1 MRNKPEKSRCGTCW
15 RIGLDSFKLM
25 PWGKK
30 EGEGEG
36 LKETKETLITEGNV
50 SSITQFGK
58 IIFKDKI
65 LAQLETVY

>member
-1 MRNKPEKSRCGTCW
+1 MEHCW
-15 RIGLDSFKLM
+15 RTGLDSFKLM

-30 EGEGEG
+30 VGEG
-36 LKETKETLITEGNV
+36 LKDTKESLITKGSV

-65 LAQLETVY
+65 LAQLETVF

>member
-1 MRNKPEKSRCGTCW
+1 MRNKPEKSRLWNMLENWLRFFQVNAMGE
-15 RIGLDSFKLM
+15 
-25 PWGKK
+25 KK
-30 EGEGEG
+30 REG
-36 LKETKETLITEGNV
+36 LKEIKELLISKGSM

>member
-1 MRNKPEKSRCGTCW
+1 
-15 RIGLDSFKLM
+15 M

-30 EGEGEG
+30 GGGEG

-58 IIFKDKI
+58 TIFKDKI